1 MSLGGLEPAG
11 TAIFLLVIGIL
22 LALGVASSRPS
33 ARLGLPLTLVFL
45 LVGILAGSEGIG
57 NIGFEDY
64 HLTYRLGIAALV
76 VILFDGG
83 LQTPMRG
90 VRLVAAPALALATVG
105 VVGTAGVTGLAAHF
119 LGLSWPVA
127 LLVGA
132 IVSSTDAAAVF
143 SVLSSSGTQ
152 LRRRIGLTLEV
163 ESGFNDP
170 TAVILTTAL
179 TANAVAAESLSMF
192 EVAREV
198 VVELAIGAVLGYAIG
213 RFGRFMLGRLRLP
226 ASGLYPAFT
235 IGLACL
241 AYGLPT
247 LMHGSGFLAV
257 YIAGLTVGNGQLVH
271 GANLRRVHDAMGWL
285 AQIGMFLMLGLL
297 VFPSRLI
304 DVAPVGLAIGLTIA
318 LFARPAVVA
327 ICLIPFRYSWREVLY
342 VGFVGL
348 RGAVPIVLATIPVMA
363 QVPGAR
369 VLFDLVF
376 FVTVVGAII
385 PGATVPYIT
394 RLLDLEAKGPPRPKT
409 TIEIDVESATGV
421 ELHSYY
427 VQTGLAVTGEPLRNI
442 PFPEGASVTVVER
455 EGELIPPS
463 GDLELHPGDHV
474 FVLASRSDRAFIELL
489 FGVAEDQ

>member
-1 MSLGGLEPAG
+1 MGAEPAG
-11 TAIFLLVIGIL
+11 TAVFLLAVGIL

-33 ARLGLPLTLVFL
+33 ARLGVPLTLVFL
-45 LVGILAGSEGIG
+45 FVGILAGSEGIG
-57 NIGFEDY
+57 GIAFEDY
-64 HLTYRLGIAALV
+64 HLTYRLGTAALV

-90 VRLVAAPALALATVG
+90 VKLVARPALVLATIG
-105 VVGTAGVTGLAAHF
+105 VAGTAGITAVAAHL
-119 LGLSWPVA
+119 LGYSWPLA
-127 LLVGA
+127 LLIGA

-143 SVLSSSGTQ
+143 SVLSASGTQ

-179 TANAVAAESLSMF
+179 TSSALAAGSL
-192 EVAREV
+192 ERLRLVEEIV
-198 VVELAIGAVLGYAIG
+198 IELAIGGILGYVIG
-213 RFGRFMLGRLRLP
+213 RGGRYMIGKLRLP

-247 LMHGSGFLAV
+247 LLHGSGFLAV
-257 YIAGLTVGNGQLVH
+257 YVAGLSVGNGPLAH
-271 GANLRRVHDAMGWL
+271 GTNLRRVHDAMGWL

-297 VFPSRLI
+297 VFPTRLMG
-304 DVAPVGLAIGLTIA
+304 VAPVGLAIGLIIA
-318 LFARPAVVA
+318 IISRPVVVA
-327 ICLIPFRYSWREVLY
+327 LCLLPFRYNWREVLY

-363 QVPGAR
+363 GVPGGR
-369 VLFDLVF
+369 ELFDVVF

-385 PGATVPYIT
+385 PGATVPRFT
-394 RLLDLEAKGPPRPKT
+394 RLLGLEAKGPPRPKT
-409 TIEIDVESATGV
+409 TIEIDAQSTSGV

-427 VQTGLAVTGEPLRNI
+427 VNASLAVAGACLRDI
-442 PFPEGASVTVVER
+442 PFPEGASVTVIER
-455 EGELIPPS
+455 EGELIAPN
-463 GDLELHPGDHV
+463 GALELESGDHV
-474 FVLASRSDRAFIELL
+474 FVLANRSDRAFIELL
-489 FGVAEDQ
+489 FGVAEDS

>member
-1 MSLGGLEPAG
+1 M
-11 TAIFLLVIGIL
+11 
-22 LALGVASSRPS
+22 
-33 ARLGLPLTLVFL
+33 PLTLVFL

-57 NIGFEDY
+57 RIAFENY

-90 VRLVAAPALALATVG
+90 VRLVAAPALVLATVG
-105 VVGTAGVTGLAAHF
+105 VVGTAGITAAAAHF
-119 LGLSWPVA
+119 LGFSWSDA

-170 TAVILTTAL
+170 MAVILTTAL
-179 TANAVAAESLSMF
+179 TANAVRAGGLSALD
-192 EVAREV
+192 VAKEV
-198 VVELAIGAVLGYAIG
+198 VIELAIGAVLGYAIG
-213 RFGRFMLGRLRLP
+213 RVGRFAIGRLRLP
-226 ASGLYPAFT
+226 AGGLYPAFT

-247 LMHGSGFLAV
+247 LLHGSGFLAV
-257 YIAGLTVGNGQLVH
+257 YVAGLAVGNGPLAH
-271 GANLRRVHDAMGWL
+271 GTNLRRVHDAMGWL

-297 VFPSRLI
+297 VFPTRLV

-318 LFARPAVVA
+318 LIARPVVVA
-327 ICLIPFRYSWREVLY
+327 LCLAPFRYSWRELLY

-363 QVPGAR
+363 QVAGGR
-369 VLFDLVF
+369 QLFDVVF

-394 RLLDLEAKGPPRPKT
+394 RLLGLEAKGPPRPKT
-409 TIEIDVESATGV
+409 TIEIDAQTASASGV

-427 VQTGLAVTGEPLRNI
+427 VQPGLAVTGECLRDI

-463 GDLELHPGDHV
+463 ADLELHPGDHV
-474 FVLASRSDRAFIELL
+474 FVLAGRADRAFIELL
-489 FGVAEDQ
+489 FGVAEDH

>member
-1 MSLGGLEPAG
+1 MGVEPAG
-11 TAIFLLVIGIL
+11 TALVLLAIGIL

-33 ARLGLPLTLVFL
+33 ARIGVPLTLVFL

-57 NIGFEDY
+57 RIAFEDY
-64 HLTYRLGIAALV
+64 HLTYRLGTAALV

-90 VRLVAAPALALATVG
+90 VKLVAAPALVLATLG
-105 VVGTAGVTGLAAHF
+105 VAGTAGITAVAAHL
-119 LGLSWPVA
+119 LGYTWPLA
-127 LLVGA
+127 LLIGA

-143 SVLSSSGTQ
+143 SVLSASGTQ

-179 TANAVAAESLSMF
+179 TSSAMSAGSVSGAGLI
-192 EVAREV
+192 REV
-198 VVELAIGAVLGYAIG
+198 VIELAIGAVLGYGIG
-213 RFGRFMLGRLRLP
+213 RGGRYLIGKLRLP

-247 LMHGSGFLAV
+247 LLHGSGFLAV
-257 YIAGLTVGNGQLVH
+257 YLAGLAVGNGPLAH
-271 GANLRRVHDAMGWL
+271 GTNLRRVHDAMGWL

-297 VFPSRLI
+297 VFPTRLLT
-304 DVAPVGLAIGLTIA
+304 VAPMGLGIGLTIA
-318 LFARPAVVA
+318 LVARPAVVA
-327 ICLIPFRYSWREVLY
+327 LCLLPFRYNWREILY

-348 RGAVPIVLATIPVMA
+348 RGAVPIVLATIPMMA
-363 QVPGAR
+363 HVTDAR
-369 VLFDLVF
+369 NLFDVVF

-385 PGATVPYIT
+385 PGSAVPYIT
-394 RLLDLEAKGPPRPKT
+394 RLLGLEANGPPRPKT
-409 TIEIDVESATGV
+409 TIEIDAESTSSV

-427 VQTGLAVTGEPLRNI
+427 VNASLAVAGATLRDI

-455 EGELIPPS
+455 EGELVAPS
-463 GDLELHPGDHV
+463 ADLELQPGDHV
-474 FVLASRSDRAFIELL
+474 FVLASRSDKAFIELL
-489 FGVAEDQ
+489 FGGAEDH

>member
-1 MSLGGLEPAG
+1 MGVTGLEPAG
-11 TAIFLLVIGIL
+11 TALFLLAIGVL
-22 LALGVASSRPS
+22 LAVGVASSRAS
-33 ARLGLPLTLVFL
+33 ARLGVPLTLVFL
-45 LVGILAGSEGIG
+45 LIGILAGSEGIG
-57 NIGFEDY
+57 RIAFENY
-64 HLTYRLGIAALV
+64 HLMYRLGIAALV

-83 LQTPMRG
+83 LQTPVRG
-90 VRLVAAPALALATVG
+90 VRLVAAPALLLATLG
-105 VVGTAGVTGLAAHF
+105 VAGSAGITGLAAHL
-119 LGLSWPVA
+119 LGFSWPVA
-127 LLVGA
+127 LLIGA

-179 TANAVAAESLSMF
+179 TANVVAQGPLSALEVVR
-192 EVAREV
+192 EVAI
-198 VVELAIGAVLGYAIG
+198 ELAIGAVIGYAIG
-213 RFGRFMLGRLRLP
+213 RAGRYVIGKLRLP

-247 LMHGSGFLAV
+247 LLHGSGFLAA
-257 YIAGLTVGNGQLVH
+257 YLAGLVVGNGPLPH
-271 GANLRRVHDAMGWL
+271 SANLRRVHDAMGWL

-318 LFARPAVVA
+318 LIARPLVVGL
-327 ICLIPFRYSWREVLY
+327 CLLPFRYSWREVLY

-363 QVPGAR
+363 R
-369 VLFDLVF
+369 VAGGRELFDLVF

-385 PGATVPYIT
+385 PGATVPRFT
-394 RLLDLEAKGPPRPKT
+394 RWLGLEAKGPPRPKT
-409 TIEIDVESATGV
+409 TIEIDAESASGV

-427 VQTGLAVTGEPLRNI
+427 VQPSLAVTGECLRDI

-455 EGELIPPS
+455 GGELIAPS
-463 GDLELHPGDHV
+463 GDLELHSGDHV

-489 FGVAEDQ
+489 FGVAEE

>member
-1 MSLGGLEPAG
+1 MGIGGIEPTG
-11 TAIFLLVIGIL
+11 TAAILLAIGVL
-22 LALGVASSRPS
+22 LALGVASSRAS
-33 ARLGLPLTLVFL
+33 ARLGVPLTLVFL

-57 NIGFEDY
+57 RIAFEDY
-64 HLTYRLGIAALV
+64 HVTYRLGTAALV

-90 VRLVAAPALALATVG
+90 VRLVAAPALVLATIG
-105 VVGTAGVTGLAAHF
+105 VIGTAGITSVAAHF
-119 LGLSWPVA
+119 LGYSWQAA

-143 SVLSSSGTQ
+143 SVLSASGTQ

-179 TANAVAAESLSMF
+179 TTNAVAAGSLSVLG
-192 EVAREV
+192 VAREV
-198 VVELAIGAVLGYAIG
+198 VIELAIGAILGYAIG
-213 RFGRFMLGRLRLP
+213 RGGRFVIGKLRLP

-247 LMHGSGFLAV
+247 LLHGSGFLAV
-257 YIAGLTVGNGQLVH
+257 YVAGLAVGNGPLAH
-271 GANLRRVHDAMGWL
+271 GTNLRRVHDAMGWL

-297 VFPSRLI
+297 VFPTRLM
-304 DVAPVGLAIGLTIA
+304 DVAPIGLAIGLTIA
-318 LFARPAVVA
+318 LIARPLVVV
-327 ICLIPFRYSWREVLY
+327 ICLLPFRYSWRELLY
-342 VGFVGL
+342 LGFVGL

-363 QVPGAR
+363 HVAGGR
-369 VLFDLVF
+369 ELFDVVF

-394 RLLDLEAKGPPRPKT
+394 RLLKLESKGPPRPKT
-409 TIEIDVESATGV
+409 TIEIDAQSSSGV

-427 VQTGLAVTGEPLRNI
+427 VQASLAVAGECLRNI
-442 PFPEGASVTVVER
+442 PFPEGASVTVIER
-455 EGELIPPS
+455 EGELVAP
-463 GDLELHPGDHV
+463 GADVELHPGDHV
-474 FVLASRSDRAFIELL
+474 FVLASRSDRPFIELL
-489 FGVAEDQ
+489 FGVAEDH

>member
-1 MSLGGLEPAG
+1 
-11 TAIFLLVIGIL
+11 V
-22 LALGVASSRPS
+22 
-33 ARLGLPLTLVFL
+33 PLTLMFL

-57 NIGFEDY
+57 GIAFENY
-64 HLTYRLGIAALV
+64 HLTYRLGIASLV

-90 VRLVAAPALALATVG
+90 VKLVAAPALVLATIG
-105 VVGTAGVTGLAAHF
+105 VVGTAGVVGLAAHF
-119 LGLSWPVA
+119 LGFSWSAA
-127 LLVGA
+127 LLIGA

-179 TANAVAAESLSMF
+179 TANALASEALTAWQVTR
-192 EVAREV
+192 EVAI
-198 VVELAIGAVLGYAIG
+198 ELTIGGILGYAIG
-213 RFGRFMLGRLRLP
+213 RVGRFVIGRLRLP
-226 ASGLYPAFT
+226 AGGLYPAFT

-247 LMHGSGFLAV
+247 LVHGSGFLAV
-257 YIAGLTVGNGQLVH
+257 YVAGLAVGNGPLAH
-271 GANLRRVHDAMGWL
+271 GTNLRRVHDAMGWL

-318 LFARPAVVA
+318 LIARPLVVA
-327 ICLIPFRYSWREVLY
+327 VCLAPFRYSWRELLY
-342 VGFVGL
+342 VGLVGL

-363 QVPGAR
+363 QVAGGR
-369 VLFDLVF
+369 ELFDVVF
-376 FVTVVGAII
+376 FVTVVGSII

-394 RLLDLEAKGPPRPKT
+394 RLLGLEAKGPPRPKT
-409 TIEIDVESATGV
+409 TIEIDAQSTSGV
-421 ELHSYY
+421 DLRSYY
-427 VQTGLAVTGEPLRNI
+427 VQPGLAVSGECLRDI

-455 EGELIPPS
+455 DGELVPPTA
-463 GDLELHPGDHV
+463 DMELHPGDHV
-474 FVLASRSDRAFIELL
+474 FVLASRADRPFIELL
-489 FGVAEDQ
+489 FGVAEDP

>member
-1 MSLGGLEPAG
+1 MGAEPAG
-11 TAIFLLVIGIL
+11 TAVFLLAVGIL

-33 ARLGLPLTLVFL
+33 ARLGVPLTLVFL
-45 LVGILAGSEGIG
+45 FVGILAGSEGIG
-57 NIGFEDY
+57 GIAFEDY
-64 HLTYRLGIAALV
+64 HLTYRLGTAALV

-90 VRLVAAPALALATVG
+90 VKLVARPALVLATIG
-105 VVGTAGVTGLAAHF
+105 VTGTAGITAFAAHL
-119 LGLSWPVA
+119 LGYSWPLA
-127 LLVGA
+127 LLIGA

-143 SVLSSSGTQ
+143 SVLSASGTQ

-179 TANAVAAESLSMF
+179 TSSALAAGSLQRLHLV
-192 EVAREV
+192 EEV
-198 VVELAIGAVLGYAIG
+198 VIELAIGGILGYAIG
-213 RFGRFMLGRLRLP
+213 RGGRYVIGKLRLP

-247 LMHGSGFLAV
+247 LVHGSGFLAV
-257 YIAGLTVGNGQLVH
+257 YVAGLSVGNGPLAH
-271 GANLRRVHDAMGWL
+271 GTNLRRVHDAMGWL

-297 VFPSRLI
+297 VFPTRLI
-304 DVAPVGLAIGLTIA
+304 GVAPVGLAIGLIIA
-318 LFARPAVVA
+318 IIARPVVVA
-327 ICLIPFRYSWREVLY
+327 LCLLPFRYNWREVLY

-363 QVPGAR
+363 GVPGAR
-369 VLFDLVF
+369 ELFDVVF

-385 PGATVPYIT
+385 PGATVPRFT
-394 RLLDLEAKGPPRPKT
+394 RLLRLEAKGPPRPKT
-409 TIEIDVESATGV
+409 TIEIDAQSTSGV

-427 VQTGLAVTGEPLRNI
+427 VNASLAVAGACLRDI
-442 PFPEGASVTVVER
+442 PFPEGASVTVIER
-455 EGELIPPS
+455 EGELIAPN
-463 GDLELHPGDHV
+463 GALELESGDHV
-474 FVLASRSDRAFIELL
+474 FVLANRSDRAFIELL
-489 FGVAEDQ
+489 FGVAEDG